1 MSLRKLMRSVA
12 RKKLEKTG
20 ATGFN
25 KKKGKEPSFFSQH
38 WREIALTPDPPFSKK
53 RKKSNKEDSQ

>member
-53 RKKSNKEDSQ
+53 RKK